1 MKRGYETFDHTAD
14 IGLYAYGKSLEEL
27 FAHAGQGFTQIV
39 TEIDAIRP
47 LLKRSISLKSETSE
61 GLLQCFLSELIFL
74 LDTESLLFS
83 RFAVAL
89 SPGEARIEAEGE
101 PFDASR
107 HPFKTEVKA
116 VTLHQLKIEKEGESY
131 RATVVFDL

>member
-1 MKRGYETFDHTAD
+1 MKRSYETFDHTAD
-14 IGLYAYGKSLEEL
+14 IGLYAYGEGLEEL

-39 TEIDAIRP
+39 TEVECVQA
-47 LLKRSISLKSETSE
+47 LLKRSIAVKAETNE
-61 GLLQCFLSELIFL
+61 GLLQRFLSELLFL
-74 LDTESLLFS
+74 LDSESLLFS
-83 RFAVAL
+83 RFAVEL

-116 VTLHQLKIEKEGESY
+116 VTLHQLKIEKKGESY
-131 RATVVFDL
+131 QATVVFDL